1 MTQREIFNVMVAIV
15 NDMDN
20 EALAPYMEHILD
32 TEGAYKDVLVQGIE
46 DRIEALNKK
55 STGSKKPTKTQI
67 ENEGIY
73 ANILALMADG
83 AARTNKA
90 ITDIYNTL
98 YGTDYSTNKIQAQVT
113 KAVKGGALDRA
124 VIKGVVYFT
133 IKGDTTPTTTD
144 DPTEDVIDDVE
155 E

>member
-1 MTQREIFNVMVAIV
+1 MTQREMYNTIMNIVMGVSAE
-15 NDMDN
+15 DF
-20 EALAPYMEHILD
+20 EKFSPEFSREELSE
-32 TEGAYKDVLVQGIE
+32 GIE
-46 DRIEALNKK
+46 ARIEALNKK

-73 ANILALMADG
+73 ANILALMSDG
-83 AARTNKA
+83 ATRTNKA

-113 KAVKGGALDRA
+113 KAVKGGALDRT

-133 IKGDTTPTTTD
+133 IKGDTTPTTT
-144 DPTEDVIDDVE
+144 EDVIDDVE

>member
-1 MTQREIFNVMVAIV
+1 MTQREMYNTIMNIVMGVSAE
-15 NDMDN
+15 DF
-20 EALAPYMEHILD
+20 EKFSPEFSREELS
-32 TEGAYKDVLVQGIE
+32 EGIDA
-46 DRIEALNKK
+46 RIEALNKK

-73 ANILALMADG
+73 ANILALMSDG

-98 YGTDYSTNKIQAQVT
+98 YSTDYSTNKIQAQVT
-113 KAVKGGALDRA
+113 KAVKGGALDRT

-144 DPTEDVIDDVE
+144 DAIDDVE

>member
-1 MTQREIFNVMVAIV
+1 MTQREMYNTIKNIITGISAEDYEV
-15 NDMDN
+15 
-20 EALAPYMEHILD
+20 LAPEFSREEIV
-32 TEGAYKDVLVQGIE
+32 EGIDA
-46 DRIEALNKK
+46 RIEALNKK

-113 KAVKGGALDRA
+113 KAVKGGALDRT

-133 IKGDTTPTTTD
+133 IKGDTTPAT
-144 DPTEDVIDDVE
+144 TEDAIDDVE

>member
-1 MTQREIFNVMVAIV
+1 MTQREMYNAIK
-15 NDMDN
+15 NIITGISAEDF
-20 EALAPYMEHILD
+20 EALSPEFSRGEIV
-32 TEGAYKDVLVQGIE
+32 EGIDA
-46 DRIEALNKK
+46 RIVALNKK
-55 STGSKKPTKTQI
+55 SSGSKKLTKTQI

-90 ITDIYNTL
+90 ITDTYNTL

-113 KAVKGGALDRA
+113 KAVKGGALDRT

-133 IKGDTTPTTTD
+133 TKGDTTPTTT
-144 DPTEDVIDDVE
+144 EDAIDDVE

>member
-1 MTQREIFNVMVAIV
+1 MTQREMYNTIKNIITGISAEDYEV
-15 NDMDN
+15 
-20 EALAPYMEHILD
+20 LAPEFSREEIV
-32 TEGAYKDVLVQGIE
+32 EGIDA
-46 DRIEALNKK
+46 RIEALNKK

-90 ITDIYNTL
+90 ITDTYNTL
-98 YGTDYSTNKIQAQVT
+98 YNTEYSTNKIQAQVT
-113 KAVKGGALDRA
+113 KAVKGGALDRT
-124 VIKGVVYFT
+124 VVKGVVYFT
-133 IKGDTTPTTTD
+133 IKGEVAPATADDT
-144 DPTEDVIDDVE
+144 E

>member
-1 MTQREIFNVMVAIV
+1 MTQREMYNAIMNIVMGVASDDFEKFSPEFSRKEIS
-15 NDMDN
+15 D
-20 EALAPYMEHILD
+20 
-32 TEGAYKDVLVQGIE
+32 GIE
-46 DRIEALNKK
+46 ARIEALNKK

-83 AARTNKA
+83 ATRTNKA

-113 KAVKGGALDRA
+113 KAVKGGALDRT

>member
-1 MTQREIFNVMVAIV
+1 MTQREMYNTIMNIVMGVSAE
-15 NDMDN
+15 DF
-20 EALAPYMEHILD
+20 EKFSPEFSREELSE
-32 TEGAYKDVLVQGIE
+32 GIE
-46 DRIEALNKK
+46 ARIEALNKK

-73 ANILALMADG
+73 ANILALMSDG
-83 AARTNKA
+83 ATRTNKA

-113 KAVKGGALDRA
+113 KAVKGGALDRT

-133 IKGDTTPTTTD
+133 IKGDTTLTT
-144 DPTEDVIDDVE
+144 TEDVIDDVE

>member
-1 MTQREIFNVMVAIV
+1 MTQREMYNTIKNIITGISTEDF
-15 NDMDN
+15 
-20 EALAPYMEHILD
+20 ETLAPEFSREEIV
-32 TEGAYKDVLVQGIE
+32 EGIDA
-46 DRIEALNKK
+46 RIEALNKK

-113 KAVKGGALDRA
+113 KAVKGGALDRT

-133 IKGDTTPTTTD
+133 IKSDTTPTTT
-144 DPTEDVIDDVE
+144 EDAIDDVE

>member
-1 MTQREIFNVMVAIV
+1 MTQREMYNTIKNIITGISTEDF
-15 NDMDN
+15 
-20 EALAPYMEHILD
+20 EALAPEFSREEIV
-32 TEGAYKDVLVQGIE
+32 EGIDA
-46 DRIEALNKK
+46 RIEALNKK

-133 IKGDTTPTTTD
+133 IKGDTTPTTT
-144 DPTEDVIDDVE
+144 EDTVDDVE

>member
-1 MTQREIFNVMVAIV
+1 MTQREMYNTIMNIVMGVSAE
-15 NDMDN
+15 DF
-20 EALAPYMEHILD
+20 EKFSPEFSR
-32 TEGAYKDVLVQGIE
+32 KDISEGIE
-46 DRIEALNKK
+46 ARIEALNKK

-98 YGTDYSTNKIQAQVT
+98 YGTNYSTNKIQAQVT
-113 KAVKGGALDRA
+113 KAVKGGALDRT

>member
-1 MTQREIFNVMVAIV
+1 MTQREMYNTIKNIITGISAEDYEV
-15 NDMDN
+15 
-20 EALAPYMEHILD
+20 LAPEFSREEIV
-32 TEGAYKDVLVQGIE
+32 GGI
-46 DRIEALNKK
+46 DARIEALNKK

-113 KAVKGGALDRA
+113 KAGKGGALDRT

-133 IKGDTTPTTTD
+133 IKGDTTPTTT
-144 DPTEDVIDDVE
+144 EDVIDDVE

>member
-1 MTQREIFNVMVAIV
+1 MTQREMFNVMVAIV

-46 DRIEALNKK
+46 DRIKALNKK
-55 STGSKKPTKTQI
+55 SAGLKKPTKTQI

-73 ANILALMADG
+73 TDIIALMADG
-83 AARTNKA
+83 VTRTNKA
-90 ITDIYNTL
+90 ITDAYNTL

-113 KAVKGGALDRA
+113 KAVKGGALDRT
-124 VIKGVVYFT
+124 VVKGVVYFT
-133 IKGDTTPTTTD
+133 IKNMVTPIDTD
-144 DPTEDVIDDVE
+144 E

>member
-1 MTQREIFNVMVAIV
+1 MTQREMYNTIKNIITGISTEDFETFSPEFSREEIV
-15 NDMDN
+15 
-20 EALAPYMEHILD
+20 
-32 TEGAYKDVLVQGIE
+32 EGIDA
-46 DRIEALNKK
+46 RIEALNKK

-73 ANILALMADG
+73 ADIIALMADG

-90 ITDIYNTL
+90 ITDTYNTL

-113 KAVKGGALDRA
+113 KAVKGGALDRT

-133 IKGDTTPTTTD
+133 TKDDTTPTTT
-144 DPTEDVIDDVE
+144 EDAIDDVE

>member
-1 MTQREIFNVMVAIV
+1 MTQREMYNTIKNIIIGISTEDF
-15 NDMDN
+15 
-20 EALAPYMEHILD
+20 EALAPEFSREDLV
-32 TEGAYKDVLVQGIE
+32 EGINA
-46 DRIEALNKK
+46 RIEALNKK

-113 KAVKGGALDRA
+113 KAVKGGALDRT

-133 IKGDTTPTTTD
+133 INGDTTLTTTD
-144 DPTEDVIDDVE
+144 DAIDDVE

>member
-1 MTQREIFNVMVAIV
+1 MTQREMYNTIMNIVMGVSAEDFEKFSPEFSREDIV
-15 NDMDN
+15 
-20 EALAPYMEHILD
+20 
-32 TEGAYKDVLVQGIE
+32 EGINA
-46 DRIEALNKK
+46 RIEALNKK

-113 KAVKGGALDRA
+113 KAVKGGALDRT

-133 IKGDTTPTTTD
+133 IKGDTTPTTT
-144 DPTEDVIDDVE
+144 EDAIDDVE

>member
-1 MTQREIFNVMVAIV
+1 MTQREMYNTIKNIITGISAEDYEV
-15 NDMDN
+15 
-20 EALAPYMEHILD
+20 LAPEFSREEIV
-32 TEGAYKDVLVQGIE
+32 EGIDA
-46 DRIEALNKK
+46 RIEALNKK

-90 ITDIYNTL
+90 ITDTYNTDAYNAI

-113 KAVKGGALDRA
+113 KAVKGGALDRT
-124 VIKGVVYFT
+124 VVKGVVYFT
-133 IKGDTTPTTTD
+133 IKGEVTPTTAD
-144 DPTEDVIDDVE
+144 DIE